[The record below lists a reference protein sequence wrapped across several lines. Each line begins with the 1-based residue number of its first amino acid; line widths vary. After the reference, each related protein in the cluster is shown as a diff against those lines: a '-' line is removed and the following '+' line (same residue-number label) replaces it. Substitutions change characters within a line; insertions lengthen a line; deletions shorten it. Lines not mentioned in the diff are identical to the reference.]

1 MPEIELLYFGI
12 HGRGLLIR
20 WLLKMGGVD
29 FKDTK
34 LSREEFGKLKP
45 SMIFRNTYFYK

>member
-1 MPEIELLYFGI
+1 M
-12 HGRGLLIR
+12 
-20 WLLKMGGVD
+20 LLKFGGID

-45 SMIFRNTYFYK
+45 SK

>member
-12 HGRGLLIR
+12 HGRALLTR
-20 WLLKMGGVD
+20 MLFNYGGVE

-34 LSREEFGKLKP
+34 LSREEFAALKP
-45 SMIFRNTYFYK
+45 CEC